1 MPTRRMMTAPS
12 NLSVLRCERTDSSRW
27 SSESGMTLYEGTP
40 PGMRDAS
47 LSSTMRRM
55 PASFVM
61 NTANECV
68 NGYGGVPG
76 CFHVATSCVEL
87 EQALRRPVAATSS
100 AMVRDIDSSSVNI
113 CCGALI
119 QIELRLGS
127 VPGRAGRAH
136 VDLSRMGP
144 QS

>member
-1 MPTRRMMTAPS
+1 MMTAPS
-12 NLSVLRCERTDSSRW
+12 NWSVLRCARTDSRRW
-27 SSESGMTLYEGTP
+27 SSASGMTLYEGTP
-40 PGMRDAS
+40 PGTRAAS

-76 CFHVATSCVEL
+76 CFQVATSCVEL

-100 AMVRDIDSSSVNI
+100 AIVRDIDSSMWI
-113 CCGALI
+113 YGAVLCF